1 MLNRVN
7 FYHAR
12 LQKLYEREISIILKK
27 IVPQKEF
34 PFFSVSYCE
43 LSSQKENLKVYLLF
57 VADEKNQKYLEII
70 NQSYLS
76 VVKRHLAKSKK
87 FAYLP
92 KINFLLDQKL
102 KKIDELEK
110 VLQNLE

>member
-27 IVPQKEF
+27 VVPRKEF

-57 VADEKNQKYLEII
+57 VADEKNQKYLETI
-70 NQSYLS
+70 NQNYLS

-87 FAYLP
+87 FACLP

-102 KKIDELEK
+102 KKIDESEK